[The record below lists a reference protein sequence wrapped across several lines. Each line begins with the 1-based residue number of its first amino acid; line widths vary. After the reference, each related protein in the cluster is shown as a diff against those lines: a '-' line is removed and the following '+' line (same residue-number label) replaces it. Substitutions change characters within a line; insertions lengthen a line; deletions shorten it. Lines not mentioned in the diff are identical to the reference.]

1 LLLSRR
7 YIAHNLE
14 HACVLPD
21 TDCSNGAHKKHKSH
35 TLPTAAALPIPHLQL
50 ACVEHFRSQPLSCL
64 TTAATSG
71 SRAALAKAVAALPH
85 HQLTRCC
92 QALLA
97 HPSTAIAEDGSS
109 RNELPSGS
117 GSSSKRSPAGKAQQN
132 AAGTAAGTA
141 AALEQ
146 LQAFLHPAGGKQQ
159 RADKAAAAAAAAGVL
174 EEAVWAAMQSF
185 GRWSLGV
192 LLLHMLAEF
201 TGAALACA
209 VSVLL

>member
-1 LLLSRR
+1 
-7 YIAHNLE
+7 
-14 HACVLPD
+14 VLPD
-21 TDCSNGAHKKHKSH
+21 TNCSNAAHKKHESY
-35 TLPTAAALPIPHLQL
+35 TLPTAAALLTLYLQL

-71 SRAALAKAVAALPH
+71 SRTALAKAVAALPH
-85 HQLTRCC
+85 QQLTRCC

-97 HPSTAIAEDGSS
+97 HSATAITEDGSS

-117 GSSSKRSPAGKAQQN
+117 GSSSKRNPAGKAQQG
-132 AAGTAAGTA
+132 AAAAA

-185 GRWSLGV
+185 GRWRLGV